1 MNNDDVV
8 LSIPLKK
15 TDPVELY
22 VPLRK
27 LVASKYSESDAQ
39 KVESVLETLNK
50 CRRDMVER
58 RADLSLPMQR
68 DCLIHYF
75 KCLSMVEPLFT
86 SISSDAD
93 PILFVWYD
101 AFNPD
106 HRDGV
111 SSQRSAI
118 QLEKAAVVFNLGA
131 IYSQIAAS
139 CDRTTALGRHL
150 AIEAFK
156 VAANFFR
163 RLWKV
168 FAKHVVS
175 ATLDLTFLF
184 AEFLHLLFSAQ
195 ASELEL
201 HELLNKNDASYAF
214 QQHRCALAF
223 RSVYELYR
231 RAYELMR
238 TDSAARKHVDSFDQT
253 WVTHVYQKVKFFE
266 AEARQ
271 RHSSILPESEQP
283 DVFSR
288 VKSCALDHDAECVTE
303 ILVRRICKLSRRSKL
318 GPSQVYIDLI
328 LSEYSP
334 FKIMK
339 DGKLVAY
346 PWDMPPPYPTN
357 SAILS
362 SLMSSSYSD
371 ILAFLP
377 LKKSEP
383 LNLYESL
390 RNYFVLKYS
399 ESVAKRVEGLLQMLH
414 KLRNEMQRDDLSLP
428 LRRDCLILYLKYLC
442 MIEPIFPMNA
452 SPNPPIF
459 VWYNAINPQQ
469 HSSQHNIH
477 LEKAS
482 VLFNLGALCTHIALS
497 CDQGTIQ
504 GYRLA
509 IDALNNAA
517 HWFDQLSVFESLN
530 ASGTIDLSE
539 PYIDRVVEQ
548 FSGLKLKFCGL
559 QPCGSSLP
567 GYIALTYF
575 PRTSELLAYDPSDV
589 TEQFLLGY
597 CKAHYLLERVC
608 EATCLDLLSE
618 VSPVKIEDGNL
629 VANATLKAPNSALE
643 NMSLQETTLQCM
655 FWCLGNSLNQLRRLL
670 LANVLCGESML
681 PRLINNVIL
690 VFLCLIILCSLMI
703 SELSQYN
710 PLDLF
715 LGSKERIR
723 KATKDLFITPQNN
736 FRVFLNDVLILRG
749 LGGGTRKTDSH
760 MPQAFEERLK
770 SVVDAHKGHCTE
782 NLFTLVAETMHKSR
796 VLDQLL
802 EVQKFDNF
810 DIEGAIHAYYNMS
823 NARDQQLL

>member
-1 MNNDDVV
+1 MNNDDRELLNPETM

-22 VPLRK
+22 LPLRK

-58 RADLSLPMQR
+58 RGGLSLPMQR

-75 KCLSMVEPLFT
+75 RCLSMVEPLFT

-93 PILFVWYD
+93 SILFVWYD

-106 HRDGV
+106 HQDGV

-131 IYSQIAAS
+131 ICSQIAAS

-150 AIEAFK
+150 AMEAFK
-156 VAANFFR
+156 VAANFFLQ
-163 RLWKV
+163 LWKV
-168 FAKHVVS
+168 FAKDVVS
-175 ATLDLTFLF
+175 ATFDLTPLF
-184 AEFLHLLFSAQ
+184 AQFLRHLFSAQ

-201 HELLNKNDASYAF
+201 REQLNNNDAGDAL

-223 RSVYELYR
+223 RSVYKRYR

-303 ILVRRICKLSRRSKL
+303 ILVRRICRLSRRSKL
-318 GPSQVYIDLI
+318 GPSQVYVDLI

-362 SLMSSSYSD
+362 SLMSSSSSSSYSD

-399 ESVAKRVEGLLQMLH
+399 ESVAKRVEGLLQTLH
-414 KLRNEMQRDDLSLP
+414 KLRNEMLRDDLSLP
-428 LRRDCLILYLKYLC
+428 FRRDCLILYLKYLC
-442 MIEPIFPMNA
+442 MIEPFFPMNA

-567 GYIALTYF
+567 GYLALTYF

-608 EATCLDLLSE
+608 EAPCLDLLSE

-629 VANATLKAPNSALE
+629 VANATLKAPNLALE
-643 NMSLQETTLQCM
+643 NMNLQETTLQ
-655 FWCLGNSLNQLRRLL
+655 
-670 LANVLCGESML
+670 
-681 PRLINNVIL
+681 
-690 VFLCLIILCSLMI
+690 
-703 SELSQYN
+703 
-710 PLDLF
+710 
-715 LGSKERIR
+715 
-723 KATKDLFITPQNN
+723 
-736 FRVFLNDVLILRG
+736 
-749 LGGGTRKTDSH
+749 
-760 MPQAFEERLK
+760 
-770 SVVDAHKGHCTE
+770 
-782 NLFTLVAETMHKSR
+782 
-796 VLDQLL
+796 
-802 EVQKFDNF
+802 
-810 DIEGAIHAYYNMS
+810 
-823 NARDQQLL
+823 